1 MNRPRI
7 SRPLRPHHFLELPF
21 FLLATGIVCLLPLSA
36 VRKLGRGLGLL
47 GYRVLGSRR
56 SVAMSNLRAAM
67 QNRPD
72 EDLEKIACESFQTV
86 AVSFLELLWFPRL
99 SARVLGRQ
107 AVVENADQVRRE
119 IGDKGAVV
127 IVSHMAGWEFILQGV
142 NAAFPD
148 RTSVVYKPLS
158 NPLTDRMIFS
168 WRSRFGLRWI
178 PMETAVAD
186 TMDEA
191 QRGGVVIL
199 AADQSVPKESIRAQF
214 FGREVPTA
222 KGPAALSLKV
232 GVPIYLCRL
241 RRIADGS
248 YSGDLVPVSS
258 EGLGSYNETSV
269 IELTKRYTA
278 AMEAYILRDPG
289 QWMWTHKRWKHVKQE
304 TGDRSQESG
313 KMAR

>member
-1 MNRPRI
+1 
-7 SRPLRPHHFLELPF
+7 
-21 FLLATGIVCLLPLSA
+21 
-36 VRKLGRGLGLL
+36 
-47 GYRVLGSRR
+47 
-56 SVAMSNLRAAM
+56 MSNLRAALRD
-67 QNRPD
+67 RPSQ
-72 EDLEKIACESFQTV
+72 DLELIARDSFQTV

-99 SARVLGRQ
+99 SAEVLGRE
-107 AVVENADQVRRE
+107 AVVENAEQVKSE

-142 NAAFPD
+142 NAAFPG

-168 WRSRFGLRWI
+168 WRSKFGLRWI

-199 AADQSVPKESIRAQF
+199 AADQSVPKESIRVSF

-232 GVPIYLCRL
+232 GVPVYLCRL
-241 RRIADGS
+241 RRVADDS
-248 YSGDLVPVSS
+248 YRGDLVRVPS
-258 EGLGSYNETSV
+258 EGIGSYNEASV
-269 IELTKRYTA
+269 IELTRRYTA
-278 AMEAYILRDPG
+278 VMEEYILRDPG
-289 QWMWTHKRWKHVKQE
+289 QWMWTHKRWKHVEQE
-304 TGDRSQESG
+304 
-313 KMAR
+313 